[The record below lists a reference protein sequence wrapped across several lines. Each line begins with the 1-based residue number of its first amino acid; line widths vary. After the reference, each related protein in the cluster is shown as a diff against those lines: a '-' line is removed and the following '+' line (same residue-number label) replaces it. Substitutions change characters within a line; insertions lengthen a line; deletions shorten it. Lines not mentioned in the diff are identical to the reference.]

1 MYNTNSNSYP
11 MPHMDTTKVHE
22 RHHFRNR
29 GFNGGIMSELKRKG
43 EPVEIDDILIKSA
56 KSNKQP

>member
-1 MYNTNSNSYP
+1 
-11 MPHMDTTKVHE
+11 MDTTKVHE
-22 RHHFRNR
+22 RHHFRSR